1 MDSAEEFLAQAL
13 RCMRLGRSV
22 TNPEVKK
29 DLRTMALDFMSRA
42 TRTVEAEALAT
53 DIQQKSVD

>member
-13 RCMRLGRSV
+13 RCMRLERSI
-22 TNPEVKK
+22 TDPDIKK

-42 TRTVEAEALAT
+42 TRTVEAETVAT
-53 DIQQKSVD
+53 GVQRNSID